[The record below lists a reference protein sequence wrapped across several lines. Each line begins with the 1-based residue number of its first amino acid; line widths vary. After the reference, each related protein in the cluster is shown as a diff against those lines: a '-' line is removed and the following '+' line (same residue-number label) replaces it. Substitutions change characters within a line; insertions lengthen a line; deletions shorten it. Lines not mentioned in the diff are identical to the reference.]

1 MIRKTW
7 SALFCARQAKPHK
20 RKQAIAVRARMG
32 SRVSEFLGLGE
43 DKFVT
48 KEGDP
53 DGGAI
58 IRNAD
63 VFQLHR

>member
-1 MIRKTW
+1 
-7 SALFCARQAKPHK
+7 
-20 RKQAIAVRARMG
+20 MG

-53 DGGAI
+53 DGGRSFAMPMYFNCI
-58 IRNAD
+58 
-63 VFQLHR
+63 VE